1 MSVPAAVD
9 YDEGAAGWRRTNV
22 LAIMCVF
29 LLTVSFSFTIPFLPL
44 YLQEIDGLSGR
55 DAALWAGIAT
65 GLGGVGAFLGGP
77 LWGAL
82 GDRFGRKPMLV
93 RASFAGAT
101 GLLLLGLCTSTW
113 QVVVIRGLIGFM
125 AGAPAAAMALIAAGT
140 PRSLLPRALGQ
151 TQAAMLSGFALG
163 PLFAAVA
170 VALLGYRNTFIAAGI
185 LMYSGSIV
193 SALFI
198 REERVRYVKPAKG
211 TGALGLAL
219 RTPVVWS
226 ALVVVLTLSYAAAM
240 VQPVLPPFVATLLP
254 EGSSTTAVV
263 GWLYFGI
270 STASAIAAV
279 LAGRLIRR
287 LGLQRVLL
295 FCVIGVAAFLL
306 PAGLATNVGVLAVLV
321 IAMSLFQGALQT
333 STVSLLPDVVSA
345 AAVSSVFGLYQSVSA
360 LSQQLGPALG
370 GGWPPRSV
378 SGRSSPS
385 PVPPCWSW
393 GYRPS
398 TSSGGWRVRTTRPS
412 PRPRKPPAP
421 LRTHCSRRPRPD
433 RAPAGG
439 PRG

>member
-1 MSVPAAVD
+1 
-9 YDEGAAGWRRTNV
+9 
-22 LAIMCVF
+22 
-29 LLTVSFSFTIPFLPL
+29 
-44 YLQEIDGLSGR
+44 
-55 DAALWAGIAT
+55 
-65 GLGGVGAFLGGP
+65 
-77 LWGAL
+77 
-82 GDRFGRKPMLV
+82 
-93 RASFAGAT
+93 
-101 GLLLLGLCTSTW
+101 
-113 QVVVIRGLIGFM
+113 
-125 AGAPAAAMALIAAGT
+125 
-140 PRSLLPRALGQ
+140 
-151 TQAAMLSGFALG
+151 MLSGFALG

-198 REERVRYVKPAKG
+198 REERVRYVKPEKG

-370 GGWPPRSV
+370 GGLAAAVGFRTV
-378 SGRSSPS
+378 F
-385 PVPPCWSW
+385 PVA
-393 GYRPS
+393 GAALLVL
-398 TSSGGWRVRTTRPS
+398 GL
-412 PRPRKPPAP
+412 PA
-421 LRTHCSRRPRPD
+421 LYVFRRLA
-433 RAPAGG
+433 RAHHAAVAAAEETAGTAAHALL
-439 PRG
+439 PET

>member
-1 MSVPAAVD
+1 MVD
-9 YDEGAAGWRRTNV
+9 HEEGVAGWRRTNY
-22 LAIMCVF
+22 LSMMCVF
-29 LLTVSFSFTIPFLPL
+29 LLTVSFSFTVPFLPL
-44 YLQEIDGLSGR
+44 YLQEIDELSGP

-65 GLGGVGAFLGGP
+65 GLGGVGSFFGGP

-101 GLLLLGLCTSTW
+101 GLLLLGLCASTW

-151 TQAAMLSGFALG
+151 TQAAMLSGLALG

-170 VALLGYRNTFIAAGI
+170 VGFLGYRNTFIAAGV

-198 REERVRYVKPAKG
+198 REQRVRYVKPPKG

-240 VQPVLPPFVATLLP
+240 VQPVLPPFVVTLLP
-254 EGSSTTAVV
+254 DGASTTAVV
-263 GWLYFGI
+263 GWLFFGI
-270 STASAIAAV
+270 SAASAIAAV

-287 LGLQRVLL
+287 WGLQRVLL
-295 FCVIGVAAFLL
+295 ISVIGVSVFLL
-306 PAGLATNVGVLAVLV
+306 PAGQSTAVWQLG
-321 IAMSLFQGALQT
+321 ILMMAMSLFQGALQT
-333 STVSLLPDVVSA
+333 STVALLPGVVSA
-345 AAVSSVFGLYQSVSA
+345 SAVSSVFGLYQSVSA

-370 GGWPPRSV
+370 GGLAAAFGFAAVFPIAGAALLILGLPALYVFRRLAHAHHTAIAVAEKTAGVVPRAV
-378 SGRSSPS
+378 LPEG
-385 PVPPCWSW
+385 
-393 GYRPS
+393 
-398 TSSGGWRVRTTRPS
+398 
-412 PRPRKPPAP
+412 
-421 LRTHCSRRPRPD
+421 
-433 RAPAGG
+433 
-439 PRG
+439 